1 MVELEPK
8 IDVVD
13 NKINKFSKWLEYL
26 AQIKRD
32 VSPAS
37 RDLVILDDIK
47 REFDEYFGV
56 RGLEEN
62 NG

>member
-13 NKINKFSKWLEYL
+13 NKIKKFSKWLEYL

-47 REFDEYFGV
+47 YEFDEYFGV
-56 RGLEEN
+56 RVLEEN
-62 NG
+62 K